1 MTAPAGGTP
10 RRYLVVAYQTL
21 DSDELVQ
28 SIRDHAGDGPSE
40 FWLVVPATPVGDLAV
55 RTVPLPPMPVMGGP
69 LAMIGTP
76 EEARRLA
83 QEKLDAAVHRLAGA
97 GATADGEVGDA
108 NPVKAVAAALKR
120 RPADEIIVSTLPAR
134 MSRWLRQDLPRRLE
148 HEFGLPVTHV
158 EVPKFTL
165 RDA

>member
-1 MTAPAGGTP
+1 
-10 RRYLVVAYQTL
+10 
-21 DSDELVQ
+21 
-28 SIRDHAGDGPSE
+28 
-40 FWLVVPATPVGDLAV
+40 
-55 RTVPLPPMPVMGGP
+55 MGGP